1 MGMTKK
7 DIKEILKLSKEK
19 LREGNLPE
27 YYYYSVFN
35 DNISALISGIVKYR
49 EIKGL
54 LCGWGDVISIMG
66 EIFNKEPK
74 SGINIVIK
82 EEILRLVPKNFSFN
96 NFSLVRIMNNE

>member
-19 LREGNLPE
+19 LREGNLSE
-27 YYYYSVFN
+27 YYSVFN
-35 DNISALISGIVKYR
+35 DNINALISGIVEYR

-54 LCGWGDVISIMG
+54 CCGWGDVISIMG
-66 EIFNKEPK
+66 EIFNKESK

>member
-19 LREGNLPE
+19 LREGNLSE
-27 YYYYSVFN
+27 YYSSVFN

-54 LCGWGDVISIMG
+54 LCDWEDVISIMG

-74 SGINIVIK
+74 IKNIAIK

>member
-19 LREGNLPE
+19 LREGNLSE
-27 YYYYSVFN
+27 YYSSAFN

-54 LCGWGDVISIMG
+54 PCCWGDVISIMG

>member
-19 LREGNLPE
+19 LREGNLSE
-27 YYYYSVFN
+27 YYSSVFN

-54 LCGWGDVISIMG
+54 LCDWGDVISIMG
-66 EIFNKEPK
+66 EIFNKESK
-74 SGINIVIK
+74 IKNDAIK

>member
-27 YYYYSVFN
+27 YYSVFN

-54 LCGWGDVISIMG
+54 LCSWGDVISIMG

>member
-19 LREGNLPE
+19 LREGNLSE
-27 YYYYSVFN
+27 YYSSVFN

-54 LCGWGDVISIMG
+54 LCDWGDVISIMG

-74 SGINIVIK
+74 IKNIAIK

>member
-19 LREGNLPE
+19 LREGNLSE
-27 YYYYSVFN
+27 YYSVFN
-35 DNISALISGIVKYR
+35 DNINALISGIVEYR
-49 EIKGL
+49 HNKGL
-54 LCGWGDVISIMG
+54 LCSWGDVISIMG

-74 SGINIVIK
+74 SGINIDIK

>member
-1 MGMTKK
+1 MTKK

-19 LREGNLPE
+19 LREGNLSE
-27 YYYYSVFN
+27 YCSVFN
-35 DNISALISGIVKYR
+35 DNINALISGIVEYR

-54 LCGWGDVISIMG
+54 YCGWGDVISIMG

>member
-19 LREGNLPE
+19 LREGNLSE
-27 YYYYSVFN
+27 YYSSAFN

-54 LCGWGDVISIMG
+54 PCCWGDVISIMG

-74 SGINIVIK
+74 SGVNIVIK

>member
-19 LREGNLPE
+19 LREGNLSE
-27 YYYYSVFN
+27 YYSVFN
-35 DNISALISGIVKYR
+35 DNISALISGIVEYR

-54 LCGWGDVISIMG
+54 LCSWGDVISIMG
-66 EIFNKEPK
+66 EIFNKESK

>member
-7 DIKEILKLSKEK
+7 DIKEILEISKEK
-19 LREGNLPE
+19 LREGNLSE
-27 YYYYSVFN
+27 YYLVFD
-35 DNISALISGIVKYR
+35 DNINALISGIIKYR
-49 EIKGL
+49 NNKGL
-54 LCGWGDVISIMG
+54 LCGWGDVISIIG

-82 EEILRLVPKNFSFN
+82 EEILRLVPKNFSFY

>member
-19 LREGNLPE
+19 LREGNLSE
-27 YYYYSVFN
+27 YYSVFN
-35 DNISALISGIVKYR
+35 DNINALISGIVEYR

-54 LCGWGDVISIMG
+54 LCSWGDVISIMG
-66 EIFNKEPK
+66 EIFNKESK

>member
-19 LREGNLPE
+19 LREGNLSE
-27 YYYYSVFN
+27 YYSVFN
-35 DNISALISGIVKYR
+35 DNINALISGIVEYR
-49 EIKGL
+49 HNKGL
-54 LCGWGDVISIMG
+54 LCSWGDVISIMG

-74 SGINIVIK
+74 SGINIDIK

-96 NFSLVRIMNNE
+96 NFSLVMIMNNE

>member
-19 LREGNLPE
+19 LREGNLSE
-27 YYYYSVFN
+27 YYSVFN
-35 DNISALISGIVKYR
+35 DNINALISGIVEYR
-49 EIKGL
+49 HNKGL
-54 LCGWGDVISIMG
+54 LCSWGDVISIMG

>member
-1 MGMTKK
+1 MTKK

-19 LREGNLPE
+19 LREGNLSE
-27 YYYYSVFN
+27 YYSVFN
-35 DNISALISGIVKYR
+35 DNINALISGIVEYR
-49 EIKGL
+49 NNKGL

-74 SGINIVIK
+74 SVINIDIK

>member
-27 YYYYSVFN
+27 YYSSAFN

-54 LCGWGDVISIMG
+54 PCGWGDVISIMG

>member
-7 DIKEILKLSKEK
+7 DIKEILEISKEK
-19 LREGNLPE
+19 LREGNLSE
-27 YYYYSVFN
+27 YLSVFN
-35 DNISALISGIVKYR
+35 DNINALISGIVKYR

-54 LCGWGDVISIMG
+54 LCGWGEIISIIG

-74 SGINIVIK
+74 KGTNIVIK
-82 EEILRLVPKNFSFN
+82 EEIRRLVPKNFSFY

>member
-1 MGMTKK
+1 MTKK

-19 LREGNLPE
+19 LREGNLSE
-27 YYYYSVFN
+27 YYSVFN
-35 DNISALISGIVKYR
+35 DNISALISGIVEYR

-54 LCGWGDVISIMG
+54 LCSWGDVISIMG
-66 EIFNKEPK
+66 EIFNKESK

>member
-19 LREGNLPE
+19 LRKGSLSE
-27 YYYYSVFN
+27 YYSGFN
-35 DNISALISGIVKYR
+35 DNINALISGIVEYKGN
-49 EIKGL
+49 KGL
-54 LCGWGDVISIMG
+54 FCGWGDVINIIG

-74 SGINIVIK
+74 NGINVVIK
-82 EEILRLVPKNFSFN
+82 EEILRLVPKNFSFY

>member
-1 MGMTKK
+1 MTKK

-27 YYYYSVFN
+27 YYSSAFN
-35 DNISALISGIVKYR
+35 DNISALISGIAEYR

-54 LCGWGDVISIMG
+54 LCDWGDVISIMG

-74 SGINIVIK
+74 SGISIK

>member
-19 LREGNLPE
+19 LREGNFLE
-27 YYYYSVFN
+27 YYSEFN
-35 DNISALISGIVKYR
+35 DNINALISGIVEYR
-49 EIKGL
+49 NIKGS
-54 LCGWGDVISIMG
+54 LCGWGDVINIIG

-74 SGINIVIK
+74 KGINVVIK
-82 EEILRLVPKNFSFN
+82 EEILRLVPKNFSFY

>member
-19 LREGNLPE
+19 LREGNLSE
-27 YYYYSVFN
+27 HYSAFN
-35 DNISALISGIVKYR
+35 DNINALISGIAEYR

-54 LCGWGDVISIMG
+54 LCDWGDVISIMG

>member
-1 MGMTKK
+1 MTKK

-19 LREGNLPE
+19 LREGNLSE
-27 YYYYSVFN
+27 YYSVFN

-54 LCGWGDVISIMG
+54 LCDWGDVISIMG

-74 SGINIVIK
+74 SGINIAIK

>member
-1 MGMTKK
+1 MTKK

-19 LREGNLPE
+19 LREGNLSE
-27 YYYYSVFN
+27 YYSSVFN

-54 LCGWGDVISIMG
+54 LCDWEDVISIMG

-74 SGINIVIK
+74 IKNIAIK